1 MEKFRDAILIYIK
14 GVAMGGADVV
24 PGVSGGTIALITGIY
39 QTLLE
44 SIRAVDLTA
53 MKLLAGFKFREFWT
67 KINGAFLLPLVLG
80 IATSLLT
87 LARLI
92 KYLMYEHPIPLWSFF
107 FGLILVSAFW
117 VMKEIKH
124 WHWGIVVSLLI
135 GTLIAWGITLA
146 TPAETSEAWWFV
158 IISGAIAICA
168 MILPG
173 ISGAFILLI
182 LGKYEFILEAVNQ
195 RDLATI
201 AIFAVGCLFGL
212 LSFSRAISWLLRKY
226 HDLTIGL
233 LAGFMIG
240 SLNKVWPW
248 KLPVMFRINSEGEQ
262 VAYITENVSPS
273 LYQTNMGQDAHLLAA
288 ILCFAGGIL
297 LVVLIER
304 FAYYKSGNIST

>member
-1 MEKFRDAILIYIK
+1 MNRLRDAFLIYIK
-14 GVAMGGADVV
+14 GMAMGGADVV

-44 SIRAVDLTA
+44 SIRAVDLEA
-53 MKLLAGFKFREFWT
+53 IRLLGAFRFNDFWA
-67 KINGAFLLPLVLG
+67 KINGSFLLPLVLG

-92 KYLMYEHPIPLWSFF
+92 KYLMHDHPIPLWSFF

-117 VMKEIKH
+117 VMKEIRQ
-124 WHWGIVVSLLI
+124 WHWGIVVSLVV
-135 GTLIAWGITLA
+135 GTVIAWAITLA
-146 TPAETSEAWWFV
+146 TPAETPEAWWFLL
-158 IISGAIAICA
+158 ISGAIAICA

-201 AIFAVGCLFGL
+201 AIFAAGCLIGL
-212 LSFSRAISWLLRKY
+212 LSFSRAIAWLLRHY

-233 LAGFMIG
+233 LAGFMLG

-262 VAYITENVSPS
+262 VAYITENVSPFTFQAS
-273 LYQTNMGQDAHLLAA
+273 MGQDAQLLAA

-297 LVVLIER
+297 LVVGIER
-304 FAYYKSGNIST
+304 FAYYKSGNINP

>member
-1 MEKFRDAILIYIK
+1 MEKFRDAILLYIK

-44 SIRAVDLTA
+44 SIRAVDLEA
-53 MKLLAGFKFREFWT
+53 VKLLFSFRFRDFWIR
-67 KINGAFLLPLVLG
+67 INGQFLLPLVLG

-92 KYLMYEHPIPLWSFF
+92 KFLMHEYPIPLWSFF

-117 VMKEIKH
+117 VMKEIRL
-124 WHWGIVVSLLI
+124 WRWGIVISLI
-135 GTLIAWGITLA
+135 AGTLIAYFITLA
-146 TPAETSEAWWFV
+146 TPAETPEAWWFLLLA
-158 IISGAIAICA
+158 GAIAICA

-173 ISGAFILLI
+173 ISGAFILLV

-201 AIFAVGCLFGL
+201 AIFAVGCLIGL
-212 LSFSRAISWLLRKY
+212 LSFSRAIAWLLRHY

-233 LAGFMIG
+233 LAGFMLG

-248 KLPVMFRINSEGEQ
+248 KLPVMYRINSEGER

-273 LYQTNMGQDAHLLAA
+273 SFQTHMGIDAQLLAA
-288 ILCFAGGIL
+288 IMCFAGGIL
-297 LVVLIER
+297 IVVLIER
-304 FAYYKSGNIST
+304 FAYYKSGNIQT